1 MIRQDARHEVW
12 RNPASGARTTVP
24 RHRELPPPTA
34 RVICRQPGVDPVLWR
49 AGGYA
54 GRTSSATG

>member
-1 MIRQDARHEVW
+1 MW